1 MAVELLDRSAV
12 FAERMRACAAAL
24 EPHVDWDLEG
34 VLRGDAGQPALEP
47 VDVVQP
53 ALFAVMV
60 SLAALWRSFGVEP
73 AAVVGHS
80 QGEIAAAH
88 VAGGLS
94 LEDAAL
100 IVAARSRALA
110 QIEGKGGMMAV
121 ALTSTDLEPRI
132 RRLDGRVTVG
142 AQNAPGSLVVSGEIE
157 ALDQLEAE

>member
-1 MAVELLDRSAV
+1 
-12 FAERMRACAAAL
+12 MRACAAAL
-24 EPHVDWDLEG
+24 APHVDWDLEG
-34 VLRGDAGQPALEP
+34 VLRGAAGAPPLEA

-60 SLAALWRSFGVEP
+60 SLARLWRSFGVEP

-110 QIEGKGGMMAV
+110 QIEGKGGMMAL
-121 ALTSTDLEPRI
+121 ALSPEEFTRARPRA
-132 RRLDGRVTVG
+132 RRARHPGRG
-142 AQNAPGSLVVSGEIE
+142 QRPGLGGRLRRSRCARPARARAARPTGCGPGGS
-157 ALDQLEAE
+157 A